1 MIAEILGIIAP
12 VLICIAIGF
21 GWAKAGRKFD
31 TPMVTFLVTFFSTPA
46 LVFYTLATVDL
57 SLDALFAIGG
67 AAIAANVL
75 LAILGAF
82 TLWIFGLSQRTFLQ
96 SLTWPN
102 VGNIGLPLCLL
113 AFGEEGLALAIGFF
127 AVYVVIQ
134 LTIGVAFVS
143 GQFSLKSLV
152 TMPIIPAT
160 IIASVVLVTGA
171 PVPDWILN
179 TTELIGDLTIPLML
193 ITLGV
198 SLASLKVV
206 NLGRSVG
213 LALFRLCVGFAV
225 GYLVALGFE
234 LEGVAR
240 GVVILQCALP
250 VAVFCYLF
258 SQLYERQ
265 PDEVASLVVIST
277 TLSIVSLPFL
287 MWFVLHY

>member
-1 MIAEILGIIAP
+1 MLAEILGIIAP

-21 GWAKAGRKFD
+21 AWAKAGRKFD
-31 TPMVTFLVTFFSTPA
+31 TPMVTFLVTYFSTPA

-57 SLDALFAIGG
+57 SMDALVSMGG
-67 AAIAANVL
+67 AAIAANVV
-75 LAILGAF
+75 LAVIGAV

-143 GQFSLKSLV
+143 GQFSPKSLV

-160 IIASVVLVTGA
+160 IIASVVLVTDLY
-171 PVPDWILN
+171 VPEWVLN
-179 TTELIGDLTIPLML
+179 TTKLIGDLTIPLML

-206 NLGRSVG
+206 NIRRSVW
-213 LALFRLCVGFAV
+213 LAIFRLAIGFAV
-225 GYLVALGFE
+225 GVGIAWGFD
-234 LEGVAR
+234 LEGAAR
-240 GVVILQCALP
+240 GVVILQCSLP
-250 VAVFCYLF
+250 VAVFCYLLA
-258 SQLYERQ
+258 QLYERQ
-265 PDEVASLVVIST
+265 PEEVASLVVIST
-277 TLSIVSLPFL
+277 TISIVTLPVL
-287 MWFVLHY
+287 MWFVLLG

>member
-21 GWAKAGRKFD
+21 IWAKAGRKFD
-31 TPMVTFLVTFFSTPA
+31 TPMVTFLVTYFSTPA
-46 LVFYTLATVDL
+46 LVFYTLSTVDL
-57 SLDALFAIGG
+57 SLDALFAMGG
-67 AAIAANVL
+67 AAVAANILFAV
-75 LAILGAF
+75 LGAAC
-82 TLWIFGLSQRTFLQ
+82 LSIAGLSQRTFLQ

-143 GQFSLKSLV
+143 GQFTAKSLIS
-152 TMPIIPAT
+152 MPIIPAT
-160 IIASVVLVTGA
+160 VIAMVILVWGISV
-171 PVPDWILN
+171 PQWILS
-179 TTELIGDLTIPLML
+179 TTKLIGDLTIPLML

-206 NLGRSVG
+206 NVTRSIW
-213 LALFRLCVGFAV
+213 LALFRLGIGFAV
-225 GYLVALGFE
+225 GLAVSWGLD

-258 SQLYERQ
+258 AQLYNRQ
-265 PDEVASLVVIST
+265 PEEVASLVVIST
-277 TLSIVSLPFL
+277 TLSIASLPVL
-287 MWFVLHY
+287 MWYVLQA

>member
-1 MIAEILGIIAP
+1 MIAEILGIISP
-12 VLICIAIGF
+12 VLICISIGF
-21 GWAKAGRKFD
+21 IWAKAGRKFD
-31 TPMVTFLVTFFSTPA
+31 TPMVTFLVTYFSTPA

-57 SLDALFAIGG
+57 SMDALVAIGG
-67 AAIAANVL
+67 AATLANIIFAIAGSAF
-75 LAILGAF
+75 LAIL
-82 TLWIFGLSQRTFLQ
+82 GLSQRTYLQ

-143 GQFSLKSLV
+143 GEFSVKSLV
-152 TMPIIPAT
+152 GMPIIPAT
-160 IIASVVLVTGA
+160 IIATIVLVADLT
-171 PVPDWILN
+171 VPEWILN

-193 ITLGV
+193 ITLGI

-206 NLGRSVG
+206 NLGRSIALAIFRLGGGFLVG
-213 LALFRLCVGFAV
+213 LSIVWLL
-225 GYLVALGFE
+225 E
-234 LEGVAR
+234 LEGVAA

-258 SQLYERQ
+258 SQLYERE
-265 PDEVASLVVIST
+265 PEEVASLVVIST
-277 TLSIVSLPFL
+277 TLSIITLPVL
-287 MWFVLHY
+287 MWFVLLV

>member
-21 GWAKAGRKFD
+21 AWAKAGRKFD
-31 TPMVTFLVTFFSTPA
+31 TPMVTFLVTYFSTPA
-46 LVFYTLATVDL
+46 LVFYTLSTVDL
-57 SLDALFAIGG
+57 SMEALFVIGG
-67 AAIAANVL
+67 AAVAANVV
-75 LAILGAF
+75 LAVIGAI

-143 GQFSLKSLV
+143 GQFSPKSLIS
-152 TMPIIPAT
+152 MPIIPAT
-160 IIASVVLVTGA
+160 IIATIVLVGDLY
-171 PVPDWILN
+171 VPEWILN
-179 TTELIGDLTIPLML
+179 TTKLIGDLTIPLML

-206 NLGRSVG
+206 NISRSIW
-213 LALFRLCVGFAV
+213 LAIFRLAIGFGVGVFIAW
-225 GYLVALGFE
+225 GFD

-250 VAVFCYLF
+250 VAVFCYLLA
-258 SQLYERQ
+258 QLYERQ
-265 PDEVASLVVIST
+265 PEEVASLVVIST
-277 TLSIVSLPFL
+277 TISIATLPVL
-287 MWFVLHY
+287 MWFVLLE

>member
-1 MIAEILGIIAP
+1 MLAEILGIIAP

-21 GWAKAGRKFD
+21 CWAKAGRKFD
-31 TPMVTFLVTFFSTPA
+31 TPMVTFLVTYFSTPA
-46 LVFYTLATVDL
+46 LVFYTLSTVEL
-57 SLDALFAIGG
+57 SMDALVAIGG
-67 AAIAANVL
+67 AAIAANVV
-75 LAILGAF
+75 LAVIGAI

-143 GQFSLKSLV
+143 GQFSPKSLV

-160 IIASVVLVTGA
+160 IIASVVLIGDLY
-171 PVPDWILN
+171 VPEWVLN
-179 TTELIGDLTIPLML
+179 TTKLIGDLTIPLML

-206 NLGRSVG
+206 NISRSIW
-213 LALFRLCVGFAV
+213 LAVFRLAIGFAV
-225 GYLVALGFE
+225 GVGIAWGFN
-234 LEGVAR
+234 LEGTAR

-250 VAVFCYLF
+250 VAVFCYLLAE
-258 SQLYERQ
+258 LYERQ
-265 PDEVASLVVIST
+265 PEEVASLVVIST
-277 TLSIVSLPFL
+277 TISIVTLPVL
-287 MWFVLHY
+287 MWFVLLN

>member
-12 VLICIAIGF
+12 VLICIGIGF
-21 GWAKAGRKFD
+21 VWAKAGRKFD
-31 TPMVTFLVTFFSTPA
+31 TPMVTFLVTYFSTPA
-46 LVFYTLATVDL
+46 LVFYTLSTVDL
-57 SLDALFAIGG
+57 SLEALFAMGG
-67 AAIAANVL
+67 AAVAANILFAVIGAVCL
-75 LAILGAF
+75 WLA
-82 TLWIFGLSQRTFLQ
+82 GLSQRTFLQ

-134 LTIGVAFVS
+134 LTVGVAFVS
-143 GQFSLKSLV
+143 GQFTAKSLIS
-152 TMPIIPAT
+152 MPIIPAT
-160 IIASVVLVTGA
+160 VIAMVILVWGVSV
-171 PVPDWILN
+171 PQWILS
-179 TTELIGDLTIPLML
+179 TTRLIGDLTIPLML

-206 NLGRSVG
+206 NITRSIW
-213 LALFRLCVGFAV
+213 LALFRLGIGFTVGLMV
-225 GYLVALGFE
+225 SWGLD

-258 SQLYERQ
+258 AQLYNRQ
-265 PDEVASLVVIST
+265 PEEVASLVVIST
-277 TLSIVSLPFL
+277 TLSIATLPVL
-287 MWFVLHY
+287 MWYVLQA